1 MGVTMSDRR
10 DDQWWD
16 SADTTQQSLQ
26 APDGV
31 DNVETYRV
39 DDGVVFYDAQN
50 PLAWMQTTRAVT
62 LREQA

>member
-1 MGVTMSDRR
+1 MSDRIE
-10 DDQWWD
+10 DEWWD

-31 DNVETYRV
+31 ENVEAYEV

-50 PLAWMQTTRAVT
+50 PLAWMETTMAVT

>member
-1 MGVTMSDRR
+1 MSDRI
-10 DDQWWD
+10 DDQRWD
-16 SADTTQQSLQ
+16 SADTTQQSLE

-31 DNVETYRV
+31 ENVETYRV

-50 PLAWMQTTRAVT
+50 PLAWMQTTMTVR